1 MFCLKCGA
9 DIEEGTLFC
18 TQCGAPVENQPSA
31 GQAQRAQQATPAQ
44 YTSAISRHAF
54 KRGSR
59 CRCENKA

>member
-31 GQAQRAQQATPAQ
+31 G
-44 YTSAISRHAF
+44 HA
-54 KRGSR
+54 GDD
-59 CRCENKA
+59 